1 MATVQIT
8 FPDKTLKEFPQGIT
22 ALEVAKS
29 IGPRLAA
36 DALAAKLDGRLVDL
50 STPIEQD
57 APIQFIT
64 PSSPEG
70 LEIYRHSTAHV
81 LAAAVTELFPDAHPG
96 VGPAT
101 VTGFYYD
108 FNRERPFTED
118 DLKKIEEKMR
128 EIIKANHPNERV
140 YFPKEEGKK
149 LFEQMGEFLKCE
161 LIEEKADPVFSAY
174 RTGKFLDFCQTA
186 ERSRRAL
193 ERR

>member
-8 FPDKTLKEFPQGIT
+8 FPDQTLKEFPQGIT

-50 STPIEQD
+50 ETPIEQD

-81 LAAAVTELFPDAHPG
+81 LAAAVTELF
-96 VGPAT
+96 
-101 VTGFYYD
+101 
-108 FNRERPFTED
+108 
-118 DLKKIEEKMR
+118 
-128 EIIKANHPNERV
+128 
-140 YFPKEEGKK
+140 
-149 LFEQMGEFLKCE
+149 
-161 LIEEKADPVFSAY
+161 
-174 RTGKFLDFCQTA
+174 
-186 ERSRRAL
+186 
-193 ERR
+193 

>member
-8 FPDKTLKEFPQGIT
+8 FPDKTLKEFPQGTT

-50 STPIEQD
+50 STPIKQD

-101 VTGFYYD
+101 ETGFYYD
-108 FNRERPFTED
+108 FYREKPFTED
-118 DLKKIEEKMR
+118 DLKT
-128 EIIKANHPNERV
+128 IKKGCARSSRRITRMSAFT
-140 YFPKEEGKK
+140 FPRKK
-149 LFEQMGEFLKCE
+149 
-161 LIEEKADPVFSAY
+161 
-174 RTGKFLDFCQTA
+174 
-186 ERSRRAL
+186 ERSSSRKWASS
-193 ERR
+193 